1 MKDGNKYKYKR
12 DRSKEKILATN
23 SIDAYFDIDNIVHW
37 IFSFILYYVGV
48 FYVMLMRSRVDQGG
62 SLFWDH
68 DEDVS

>member
-37 IFSFILYYVGV
+37 IFLFILYYVGV
-48 FYVMLMRSRVDQGG
+48 FYVN
-62 SLFWDH
+62 
-68 DEDVS
+68 EE